1 VPPTVRIRPYRD
13 KDFEALWQVDQRCF
27 LPGIAYPREELR
39 YFVDLPKTQTS
50 VAESR
55 GTIAGFVIASVNPD
69 RRMQRRT
76 GHIITID
83 VLPDFRRQDVGGR
96 LLQEAERFLRTSS
109 CRGVLLE
116 TAVDND
122 SALRF
127 YKKHGYSVLQT
138 LPGYYLGKIDAL
150 LLGKAFP
157 ERDLETSGG
166 AQNSMLTLGKRV
178 YNRRK

>member
-1 VPPTVRIRPYRD
+1 VPPTARIRPYRSE
-13 KDFEALWQVDQRCF
+13 DFEALWQVDQRCF

-50 VAESR
+50 VVEVA
-55 GTIAGFVIASVNPD
+55 GVIAGFVVASVNPD
-69 RRMQRRT
+69 RKTQRRT

-83 VLPDFRRQDVGGR
+83 VLPEFRRRDLGGM
-96 LLQEAERFLRTSS
+96 LLFEAEAFLRASG
-109 CRGVLLE
+109 CQGVLLE
-116 TAVDND
+116 TAVDNE

-138 LPGYYLGKIDAL
+138 LPGYYLGRIDAL

-157 ERDLETSGG
+157 QRDLAAPVDPQKSV
-166 AQNSMLTLGKRV
+166 LTPRKRV